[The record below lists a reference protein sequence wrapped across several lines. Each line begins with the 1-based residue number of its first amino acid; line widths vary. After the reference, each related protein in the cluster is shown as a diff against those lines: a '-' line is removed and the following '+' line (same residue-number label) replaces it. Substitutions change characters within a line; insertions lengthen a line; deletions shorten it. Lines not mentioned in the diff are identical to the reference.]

1 MPKAAPATVREIE
14 ELRKKLRHHE
24 YRYYTLDEPEISDA
38 AYDRLMNR
46 LKELEVAHPDLV
58 MPDSPTVRVGGAPR
72 EGFSTVRHARP
83 MLSLDNAFSYD
94 ALRDWDRRV
103 REGSGQ
109 EKIEYIAE
117 HKFDGLSISL
127 QYEDGVLV
135 RGVTRGDGT
144 TGEDVTPNVK
154 TIRSIPLRVEA
165 VKLKKVKLPLDLEVR
180 GEVMMT
186 RKAFEA
192 LNRQQEQI
200 GGKIFVN
207 ARNSAA
213 GAVSVLGPATTP
225 ARRLDCFAYYL
236 LVDGKVPF
244 AKHSES
250 LQTLKQLHFRAS
262 DDWKLCAGIE
272 AVIAYCDDWDAKRE
286 KLAYEID
293 GVVAKVNSIPIQ
305 NELGYTS
312 KAPRWA
318 IAYKYP
324 ARQETTVV
332 NDIIVQVG
340 RTGTLT
346 PVAVLEPV
354 QVGGVTVSRSTLHNM
369 DEIERLGLQ
378 IGDTVLIERAG
389 EVIPHVLKV
398 VKEGKN
404 RKPFRMPKH
413 CPECG
418 STIHHAEG
426 EVAYRCVN
434 AACPAKRRESIL
446 HFAGRHAMNID
457 GLGDKIVDQLVD
469 KGLAKDVADLY
480 SLKFEEVAG
489 LERMAEKVEQK
500 LLEEIEASK
509 KNALARRI
517 YALGIQFVGERTGQ
531 LLAEHFSSLEE
542 LAAAKEE
549 QLVEVPEVGPKVAA
563 STVEFFS
570 EAANRQ
576 LVKKLHKAGV
586 HPTAE
591 KRRVKSDKFAGKSFV
606 FTGGLANRS
615 REEAGEIVQQHGGK
629 VSGSVSKKT
638 DYVVVG
644 TDPGSKH
651 DKAKKLGVTILTEAE
666 FDKLLG
672 LQKPSARHCLGFLR
686 AWHLAMFLGGSRYA
700 PVRFF
705 RLASHTPYDVIVFS
719 AFRVGNL
726 YSEKTPS
733 GSLCGK
739 YCLCALL
746 LLTCFCRK

>member
-1 MPKAAPATVREIE
+1 MAKAAPASVKKEME
-14 ELRKKLRHHE
+14 ELREKLRYHE
-24 YRYYTLDEPEISDA
+24 YRYYVLDDPEISDA

-46 LKELEVAHPDLV
+46 LKELEAAHPELV
-58 MPDSPTVRVGGAPR
+58 TPDSPTVRVGGAPR
-72 EGFSTVRHARP
+72 EGFTTVRHARP

-135 RGVTRGDGT
+135 RGATRGDGT

-154 TIRSIPLRVEA
+154 TIRSIPLRVDSG
-165 VKLKKVKLPLDLEVR
+165 VLKKIKLAATFEVR

-186 RKAFEA
+186 RKSFEM
-192 LNRQQEQI
+192 LNQQQERS
-200 GGKIFVN
+200 GGKIFMN
-207 ARNSAA
+207 PRSAAA
-213 GAVSVLGPATTP
+213 GAVRVLDPAIT
-225 ARRLDCFAYYL
+225 AGRRLDFFAYYL

-250 LQTLKQLHFRAS
+250 LQGLKQLRFRAS

-272 AVIAYCDDWDAKRE
+272 AVTAYCDDWDAKRE

-293 GVVAKVNSIPIQ
+293 GVVIKVNSIAIQ

-332 NDIIVQVG
+332 NDIRVQVG

-398 VKEGKN
+398 VKEGKG

-418 STIHHAEG
+418 STIHHVEG

-469 KGLAKDVADLY
+469 KVLVKDVADLY
-480 SLKFEEVAG
+480 ALKEEEVAG
-489 LERMAEKVEQK
+489 LERMAEKSAQN
-500 LLEEIEASK
+500 LLEEIAASK
-509 KNALARRI
+509 KNSLERLI

-549 QLVEVPEVGPKVAA
+549 ELEEVPEVGPKVAA
-563 STVEFFS
+563 SIVEFFS

-576 LVKKLHKAGV
+576 LIKKLNKAGV

-591 KRRVKSDKFAGKSFV
+591 KRVVKSQKLASKSFV

-615 REEAGEIVQQHGGK
+615 REEAGELVIQNGGK

-644 TDPGSKH
+644 TDPGSKY
-651 DKAKKLGVTILTEAE
+651 DKAKELGVTILTEPE
-666 FDKLLG
+666 FEKLLG
-672 LQKPSARHCLGFLR
+672 LR
-686 AWHLAMFLGGSRYA
+686 
-700 PVRFF
+700 
-705 RLASHTPYDVIVFS
+705 
-719 AFRVGNL
+719 
-726 YSEKTPS
+726 
-733 GSLCGK
+733 
-739 YCLCALL
+739 
-746 LLTCFCRK
+746 

>member
-1 MPKAAPATVREIE
+1 M
-14 ELRKKLRHHE
+14 
-24 YRYYTLDEPEISDA
+24 
-38 AYDRLMNR
+38 MNR
-46 LKELEVAHPDLV
+46 LKVLELAHPKLV
-58 MPDSPTVRVGGAPR
+58 TPDSLSVRVGGAPR

-83 MLSLDNAFSYD
+83 MLSLDNAFSFD
-94 ALRDWDRRV
+94 ALREWDRRV

-127 QYEDGVLV
+127 QYEDGVLA

-154 TIRSIPLRVEA
+154 TIRSIPLRVDA
-165 VKLKKVKLPLDLEVR
+165 AALKKVKLRADFEVR

-207 ARNSAA
+207 PRNSAA
-213 GAVSVLGPATTP
+213 GAVRVLDPAITA
-225 ARRLDCFAYYL
+225 ARRLDFFAYYL

-250 LQTLKQLHFRAS
+250 LQALKQLRFRAS

-272 AVIAYCDDWDAKRE
+272 AVTAYCDDWDAKRE
-286 KLAYEID
+286 KLPYEID
-293 GVVAKVNSIPIQ
+293 GVVIKVNSIPIQ

-354 QVGGVTVSRSTLHNM
+354 QVGGVTVSRSTLHNL

-398 VKEGKN
+398 AKEGKH
-404 RKPFRMPKH
+404 RKPFKMPKN

-418 STIHHAEG
+418 SAIHHVEG

-434 AACPAKRRESIL
+434 AACPAKRKESLL

-469 KGLAKDVADLY
+469 KGLVKDVADLY
-480 SLKFEEVAG
+480 SLKLEGIAG
-489 LERMAEKVEQK
+489 LERMAEKSAQN
-500 LLEEIEASK
+500 LLAEIEASK
-509 KNALARRI
+509 KNSLERLI

-531 LLAEHFSSLEE
+531 LLAEHFSSVEE

-549 QLVEVPEVGPKVAA
+549 QLIEVPEVGPKVAA
-563 STVEFFS
+563 SIVEFFS
-570 EAANRQ
+570 EPAN
-576 LVKKLHKAGV
+576 LKLIKKLNKAGA
-586 HPTAE
+586 HPIAE
-591 KRRVKSDKFAGKSFV
+591 KRKVKSDKFAGKSFV

-644 TDPGSKH
+644 TDPGSKY
-651 DKAKKLGVTILTEAE
+651 DKAKELGVTILSEGE
-666 FDKLLG
+666 FEKLMG
-672 LQKPSARHCLGFLR
+672 LK
-686 AWHLAMFLGGSRYA
+686 
-700 PVRFF
+700 
-705 RLASHTPYDVIVFS
+705 
-719 AFRVGNL
+719 
-726 YSEKTPS
+726 
-733 GSLCGK
+733 
-739 YCLCALL
+739 
-746 LLTCFCRK
+746 

>member
-1 MPKAAPATVREIE
+1 MAKAAPASVKKEMG
-14 ELRKKLRHHE
+14 ELREKLRYHE
-24 YRYYTLDEPEISDA
+24 YRYYVLDDPEISDA
-38 AYDRLMNR
+38 AYDRMMNR
-46 LKELEVAHPDLV
+46 LKELEAAHPELV
-58 MPDSPTVRVGGAPR
+58 TPDSPTVRVGGAPR
-72 EGFSTVRHARP
+72 EGFTTVRHARP

-127 QYEDGVLV
+127 QYEDAVLV
-135 RGVTRGDGT
+135 RGATRGDGT
-144 TGEDVTPNVK
+144 TGEDVTANVK
-154 TIRSIPLRVEA
+154 TIRTIPLRVDA
-165 VKLKKVKLPLDLEVR
+165 GVLKKIKLASNFEVR

-186 RKAFEA
+186 RKSFEM
-192 LNRQQEQI
+192 LNQQQERS
-200 GGKIFVN
+200 GGKIFMN
-207 ARNSAA
+207 PRSAAA
-213 GAVSVLGPATTP
+213 GAVRVLDPAIT
-225 ARRLDCFAYYL
+225 ASRRLDFFAYYL

-250 LQTLKQLHFRAS
+250 LQGLKQLRFRAS

-272 AVIAYCDDWDAKRE
+272 AVTAYCDDWDAKRE

-293 GVVAKVNSIPIQ
+293 GVVIKVNSVAIQ
-305 NELGYTS
+305 NELGFTS

-332 NDIIVQVG
+332 KDILVQVG

-418 STIHHAEG
+418 STIHHVEG

-434 AACPAKRRESIL
+434 AACPAKRKESIL

-469 KGLAKDVADLY
+469 KGLVKDVADLY
-480 SLKFEEVAG
+480 ALKEDEVAG
-489 LERMAEKVEQK
+489 LERMAEKSAQN

-509 KNALARRI
+509 KNSLARLI

-542 LAAAKEE
+542 LAATKEE
-549 QLVEVPEVGPKVAA
+549 KLEEVPEVGPKVAA
-563 STVEFFS
+563 SIVEFFS
-570 EAANRQ
+570 EAANRK
-576 LVKKLHKAGV
+576 LIKKLHDKGV

-591 KRRVKSDKFAGKSFV
+591 KRVVKSQKLAGQSFV

-615 REEAGEIVQQHGGK
+615 REEAGELVVQHGGK
-629 VSGSVSKKT
+629 VSSSVSKKT
-638 DYVVVG
+638 NYVVVG
-644 TDPGSKH
+644 TDPGSKY
-651 DKAKKLGVTILTEAE
+651 DKAKALGVSILTETE
-666 FDKLLG
+666 FEKLLG
-672 LQKPSARHCLGFLR
+672 LK
-686 AWHLAMFLGGSRYA
+686 
-700 PVRFF
+700 
-705 RLASHTPYDVIVFS
+705 
-719 AFRVGNL
+719 
-726 YSEKTPS
+726 
-733 GSLCGK
+733 
-739 YCLCALL
+739 
-746 LLTCFCRK
+746 

>member
-1 MPKAAPATVREIE
+1 MAKGAPAAVKKEIE
-14 ELRKKLRHHE
+14 ALREKLRYHE
-24 YRYYTLDEPEISDA
+24 YRYYVLDDAEISDA

-46 LKELEVAHPDLV
+46 LKELETIHPELV
-58 MPDSPTVRVGGAPR
+58 TLDSLTVRVGGTPR
-72 EGFSTVRHARP
+72 EGFSTVRHARA

-94 ALRDWDRRV
+94 ALREFDRRV
-103 REGSGQ
+103 REGSGH

-127 QYEDGVLV
+127 QYEAGVLV
-135 RGVTRGDGT
+135 RGVTRGDGA

-154 TIRSIPLRVEA
+154 TIRSIPLRVDAA
-165 VKLKKVKLPLDLEVR
+165 VVKKNKLSPDFEVR
-180 GEVMMT
+180 GEIMMT
-186 RKAFEA
+186 KRAFEA
-192 LNRQQEQI
+192 LNRKQEET

-213 GAVSVLGPATTP
+213 GAVRVLDPSITA
-225 ARRLDCFAYYL
+225 ARRLDFFAYYL

-244 AKHSES
+244 TKHSES
-250 LQTLKQLHFRAS
+250 LLALKQLHFRAS

-272 AVIAYCDDWDAKRE
+272 AVNAYCDDWDAKRE
-286 KLAYEID
+286 KLPYEID
-293 GVVAKVNSIPIQ
+293 GVVVKVNSIPIQ

-340 RTGTLT
+340 RTGALT

-398 VKEGKN
+398 TKEGKQ
-404 RKPFRMPKH
+404 RKPFRMPKQ
-413 CPECG
+413 CPECD
-418 STIHHAEG
+418 STIHHVEG

-434 AACPAKRRESIL
+434 AACPAKRKESIL

-457 GLGDKIVDQLVD
+457 GLGDKIADQLVD
-469 KGLAKDVADLY
+469 KGLVKDVADVY
-480 SLKFEEVAG
+480 ALKENQVAG
-489 LERMAEKVEQK
+489 LERMAEKSAQN
-500 LLEEIEASK
+500 LLEEIELSK
-509 KNALARRI
+509 KNSLERLI
-517 YALGIQFVGERTGQ
+517 YALGMQFVGERTGQ

-563 STVEFFS
+563 SIVEFFS
-570 EAANRQ
+570 EVANRQ
-576 LVKKLHKAGV
+576 LIKKLHKLGV

-591 KRRVKSDKFAGKSFV
+591 KRKVKSDKLAGKSFV

-615 REEAGEIVQQHGGK
+615 REEAGELVQQHGGK

-651 DKAKKLGVTILTEAE
+651 DKAKELGVAILTEHE
-666 FDKLLG
+666 FEKLLG
-672 LQKPSARHCLGFLR
+672 IR
-686 AWHLAMFLGGSRYA
+686 
-700 PVRFF
+700 
-705 RLASHTPYDVIVFS
+705 
-719 AFRVGNL
+719 
-726 YSEKTPS
+726 
-733 GSLCGK
+733 
-739 YCLCALL
+739 
-746 LLTCFCRK
+746 